1 MVVEGGDKKVESS
14 SIFGILTYRKIE
26 RALSFE
32 KNLKGTYPTYYLVM
46 LVIVTYRSFSIA
58 ILKWSGFKFDIHSL
72 VNAIK
77 LVLTGSISG
86 FLSAAVG

>member
-1 MVVEGGDKKVESS
+1 MVVEGGDKKVEP

-77 LVLTGSISG
+77 LVLTGSISR